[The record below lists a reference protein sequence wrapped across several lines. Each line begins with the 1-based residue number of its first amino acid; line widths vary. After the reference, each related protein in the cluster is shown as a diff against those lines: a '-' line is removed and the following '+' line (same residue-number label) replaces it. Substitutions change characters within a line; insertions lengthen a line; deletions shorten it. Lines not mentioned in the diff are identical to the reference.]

1 MDGNNKL
8 SRINNNDNNS
18 RLMFAIIGLLVVLI
32 IALCLYIFVFDKDE
46 PGKNESKEPELS
58 KTEDLSE
65 EGSLPVTENSEAGDT
80 SAAEESTPEQSAEPV
95 SESVS
100 KTEESV
106 PEVSEPSEESSGET
120 SEEAGEPEH
129 GWVINNLGYTY
140 LYDGRGFEQFTYSS
154 SIAESYAS
162 SLAALAA
169 KCGSANVYSILVPT
183 NCEFGGIPNSI
194 KREDDFYCSS
204 QKNFTDKVYS
214 LTDGKIVNVNVYDAI
229 SARVAA
235 NDYMYYNSDPNYT
248 CLGAYTVYTEF
259 CKAAG
264 LKAVSDT
271 VYDLKIVDD
280 SFLGRFY
287 TATGSE
293 SVKKNADILYYY
305 DIDSAYTASEK
316 VYRRSGIVNR
326 DGVIFTDVPSY
337 SYYCFLGED
346 ARRIDVATNTKSG
359 KKLLVIGD
367 TSASPLV
374 TLLVPHYDSITFV
387 NSTLQT
393 EDISDI
399 LASSFDDVL
408 IVNYNTNAGRLIY
421 KNINAMAGK
430 VNG

>member
-18 RLMFAIIGLLVVLI
+18 RLMFAVIGLLVVLI

-46 PGKNESKEPELS
+46 PQNNESSVSKEPEIS
-58 KTEDLSE
+58 EVENVSSE
-65 EGSLPVTENSEAGDT
+65 ESVPVTENSEAGDV
-80 SAAEESTPEQSAEPV
+80 SEPEASTPEQSAEP
-95 SESVS
+95 VS

-106 PEVSEPSEESSGET
+106 PEVSEPSEESSDET

-140 LYDGRGFEQFTYSS
+140 LYNGRGFEQFTYSS

-162 SLAALAA
+162 SLANLAA
-169 KCGSANVYSILVPT
+169 KCGSAKVYSILVPT
-183 NCEFGGIPNSI
+183 SCEFGGIPSSI
-194 KREDDFYCSS
+194 KQEDDFYCSS
-204 QKNFTDKVYS
+204 QKNFTEKVYS

-229 SARVAA
+229 SARVDA

-305 DIDSAYTASEK
+305 DIDSAYTTSEK
-316 VYRRSGIVNR
+316 VYRKSGIVNR

-408 IVNYNTNAGRLIY
+408 IISYNTNAGRLIY